1 MAVAGKSKGASLLI
15 LRGEKEWIDILVKQ
29 WTFFYGEKWRSNQ
42 SIKVENQL
50 RVGQSYLH
58 VK

>member
-15 LRGEKEWIDILVKQ
+15 LRGGEGMNRYFSKTMNL
-29 WTFFYGEKWRSNQ
+29 FYGEKWRSNQ